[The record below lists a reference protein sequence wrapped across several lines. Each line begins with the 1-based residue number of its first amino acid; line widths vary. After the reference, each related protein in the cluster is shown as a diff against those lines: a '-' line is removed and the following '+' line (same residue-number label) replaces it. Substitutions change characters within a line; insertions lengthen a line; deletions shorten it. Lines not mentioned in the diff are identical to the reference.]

1 MTAATT
7 CTTTNVTAHDIGK
20 ISPKMAHQWLSDG
33 DCVLIDVR
41 EPAEHARERIVGS
54 TLLSLSKFN
63 LQTMAALVRPGQK
76 VVVHCRGGSRSAD
89 ACRMAAS
96 LVQSGMVVLSL
107 DGGIEGWK
115 KDGLP
120 VEVNSGVVGIS
131 VMRQVQLAIGVILL
145 AASALAWFV
154 DSRFILMPA
163 LVGLGLSFA
172 GATGTC
178 ALASLLSAMPWNR
191 AKSCGTS
198 RGTSCA
204 SGSCG

>member
-7 CTTTNVTAHDIGK
+7 CTTTKSTAHEIGK
-20 ISPKMAHQWLSDG
+20 ISPKVAHQLLSEG

-41 EPAEHARERIVGS
+41 EPDEHARERIGGS
-54 TLLSLSKFN
+54 TLLSLSRFN
-63 LQTMAALVRPGQK
+63 LQTLSALVRPGQK
-76 VVVHCRGGSRSAD
+76 VILHCRGGSRSAE
-89 ACRMAAS
+89 ACRMATPLA
-96 LVQSGMVVLSL
+96 QTGMVVVSL
-107 DGGIEGWK
+107 DGGIEAWK
-115 KDGLP
+115 KDALP
-120 VEVNSGVVGIS
+120 VEVDRSVVGIS

-145 AASALAWFV
+145 TASALAWFV
-154 DSRFILMPA
+154 DSRFILMSA
-163 LVGLGLSFA
+163 LVGIGLSFA

-198 RGTSCA
+198 CA